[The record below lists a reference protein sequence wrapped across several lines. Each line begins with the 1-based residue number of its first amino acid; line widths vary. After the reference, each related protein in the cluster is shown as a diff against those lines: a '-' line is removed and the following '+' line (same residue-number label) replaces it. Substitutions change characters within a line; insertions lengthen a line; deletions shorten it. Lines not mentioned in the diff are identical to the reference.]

1 MWQFLTTENIVPG
14 IIEGLILALI
24 LGLYR
29 WVSFCKD
36 RRRDR
41 KYITT
46 TINRNMEEMRKEGH
60 FKNSELGEKVPIEQI
75 QKALFDSMRRDVY
88 GYLDLV
94 GTTISPEEKINIR
107 KPFKIFDF
115 FDSHKAI
122 PPLRI
127 YENSLIEPLKKIKW
141 LKLD

>member
-24 LGLYR
+24 LGFYR
-29 WVSFCKD
+29 WACFCRDTK
-36 RRRDR
+36 RDR

-46 TINRNMEEMRKEGH
+46 TINRNMEEMRKENL
-60 FKNSELGEKVPIEQI
+60 FENSDLGKKVPIEQI
-75 QKALFDSMRRDVY
+75 QKALFDNMRRDVY

-94 GTTISPEEKINIR
+94 GATISPEEKINIR
-107 KPFKIFDF
+107 KPFETFAF
-115 FDSHKAI
+115 FDSNKTI
-122 PPLRI
+122 PPLSV
-127 YENSLIEPLKKIKW
+127 YEDSLIEPLKKTKW